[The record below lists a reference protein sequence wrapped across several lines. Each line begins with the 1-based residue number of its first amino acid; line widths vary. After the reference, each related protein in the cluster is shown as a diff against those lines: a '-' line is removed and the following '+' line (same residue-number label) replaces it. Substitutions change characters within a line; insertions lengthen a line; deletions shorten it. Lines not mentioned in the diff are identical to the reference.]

1 MGQKGRVGLSAC
13 VLLWAAGGALA
24 QGSSPALQATEG
36 RIHFDIPAGSLGAAL
51 QELGRQSGLT
61 IITESAISDR
71 LSAARLDGTYT
82 PAEALGRILGRT
94 GLRFE
99 YLDSRTVAVLAAGA
113 ASDPHGVKTEWYPDE
128 PAREESTTAP
138 EAATRGPVRLAQAAA
153 ATPEAS
159 TQGLEE
165 VVVTAQFRTESS
177 QQAPLAITAINAQ
190 MLTDRGQTS
199 LAQVAADAP
208 SLTLLPA
215 SSAFGPSMTAAIR
228 GVGQT
233 DFNPA
238 LEPGVGIYI
247 DDVYYATLTGSMMD
261 LLDLDRVEV
270 LRGPQGT
277 LEGMNSEGGA
287 VKLFSKRPDAT
298 PGTVFDALYGS
309 RNHVEIRASTNF
321 TLVPDRLFIRLAG
334 VGNHQDGYEN
344 VFDFGCANPSFT
356 ATASNGVTGTYS
368 VAPGFITQASNCR
381 TEQEGGTGYAAG
393 RVSIRWVVSD
403 NLEATFIGDLTNE
416 DQQGPATSL
425 LYAGPGP
432 YGLSAGVENI
442 TIPTTSGAL
451 LQYDSAKVPAMIPAS
466 RYATYNNFC
475 LPAINNPNVPAA
487 LGGPIN
493 TPAYCVQDRQNLTG
507 WGVSGTVNWTLN
519 DHLSVKNILAERGFS
534 SSWGQSATA
543 SPWPVG
549 LGANYLGHHQFSEE
563 LRLTGSWGSLLDY
576 TLGGFYFREFS
587 AYNAHQDLWYA
598 TDKSFLGAQNFLG
611 GNPVLAHDK
620 AGYAHTVWHL
630 TPQLD
635 VTTGLRWTSQDKT
648 DTYYRTNPQGGLGG
662 TATLVSGLNG
672 KVGQYSANRW
682 DYRGNID
689 YHFTSQIMG
698 YAQVSTGF
706 KGGGVN
712 PRPFFASQVLHFNP
726 EILTSYELGLK
737 SSWLDNHVRVNLDG
751 YFSQYRNIQET
762 LLNCGFVPSIA
773 ALSQGSPC
781 ALPYNSGNAHV
792 KGAELETQARFG
804 GFQFDASASYLDFQ
818 FVSLLSQ
825 LTSTTLPAGT
835 RMSLGM
841 VTPYTP
847 GWQANVGAQYTLPI
861 GSAGS
866 LTTRLDANG
875 RGYVYSGAVNAATN
889 RIGGYTLYNAH
900 LTWTPT
906 DGSWQV
912 TLQGLNLTNKF
923 YWVNLFD
930 LTAAGSG
937 TVSGTPSPPREVSI
951 EVKHSL

>member
-1 MGQKGRVGLSAC
+1 

-24 QGSSPALQATEG
+24 QDLSPSPQAPGG

-82 PAEALGRILGRT
+82 PAEALGRVLGRT

-99 YLDSRTVAVLAAGA
+99 YLDSRTVAVLAPSGA
-113 ASDPHGVKTEWYPDE
+113 SNPHGVKTQWHPDTQ
-128 PAREESTTAP
+128 ALDAGSAP
-138 EAATRGPVRLAQAAA
+138 EAASRGPLRLAQASGELPTQEPAPA
-153 ATPEAS
+153 
-159 TQGLEE
+159 QGLQE
-165 VVVTAQFRTESS
+165 VVVTAQFRNESA

-199 LAQVAADAP
+199 LAQVAADVP

-215 SSAFGPSMTAAIR
+215 SSAFGPSMTASIR

-287 VKLFSKRPDAT
+287 VKMFSKRPDANPAST
-298 PGTVFDALYGS
+298 FDALYGS
-309 RNHVEIRASTNF
+309 RNHVEIRATTNF
-321 TLVPDRLFIRLAG
+321 TLVPETLFIRLAG

-356 ATASNGVTGTYS
+356 ATSTNGVTGTYS
-368 VAPGFITQASNCR
+368 VAPTFITQTGNCR
-381 TEQEGGTGYAAG
+381 TEQQGGTGYSAG
-393 RVSIRWVVSD
+393 RASIRWVIND
-403 NLEATFIGDLTNE
+403 KLEATFIGDLTNE
-416 DQQGPATSL
+416 DQEGPATSL
-425 LYAGPGP
+425 LYGGPGP

-451 LQYDSAKVPAMIPAS
+451 LPYDSAKVPAMIPS
-466 RYATYNNFC
+466 NRYAVYTNFC
-475 LPAINNPNVPAA
+475 VPAINNPKVPAA

-493 TPAYCVQDRQNLTG
+493 TPAYCVPDRQRLTG
-507 WGVSGTVNWTLN
+507 WGGSATVSWTIN
-519 DHLSVKNILAERGFS
+519 DNLSLKNILAERGFS
-534 SSWGQSATA
+534 SSWGQDATA

-549 LGANYLGHHQFSEE
+549 LGANVLGHHQLSEE
-563 LRLTGSWGSLLDY
+563 LRLSGRWDPLLDY
-576 TLGGFYFREFS
+576 TVGGFYFREFS
-587 AYNAHQDLWYA
+587 AYSTHQDLWYS
-598 TDKSFLGAQNFLG
+598 TDKSFLGASNFLG

-620 AGYAHTVWHL
+620 AAYVHAVWHL
-630 TPQLD
+630 TPALD
-635 VTTGLRWTSQDKT
+635 VATGLRSTSQDKT

-672 KVGQYSANRW
+672 EVGHYSAHRW
-682 DYRGNID
+682 DYRGNVD
-689 YHFTSQIMG
+689 YHFTRQLMG

-712 PRPFFASQVLHFNP
+712 PRPFYASQVLHFDP
-726 EILTSYELGLK
+726 EILTSYEAGVK
-737 SSWLDNHVRVNLDG
+737 SSWLDNRVRVNLDG

-773 ALSQGSPC
+773 ALGQGAPC
-781 ALPYNSGNAHV
+781 ALPYNAGNAHI
-792 KGAELETQARFG
+792 KGVELETQARFG
-804 GFQFDASASYLDFQ
+804 GFQFDASGSYLDFQ
-818 FVSLLSQ
+818 YVSLLSQ
-825 LTSTTLPAGT
+825 LTSTSLPPGT
-835 RMSLGM
+835 RMTLGM
-841 VTPYTP
+841 VAPYTP
-847 GWQANVGAQYTLPI
+847 SWQANIGAQYTLPI
-861 GSAGS
+861 GSSGS
-866 LTTRLDANG
+866 LTARLDANG
-875 RGYVYSGAVNAATN
+875 RGYVYANAVNAATN

-900 LTWTPT
+900 LTWTPN

-912 TLQGLNLTNKF
+912 ILQGLNLTNRF
-923 YWVNLFD
+923 YWVNVFD
-930 LTAAGSG
+930 LTEAGSG
-937 TVSGTPSPPREVSI
+937 TISGTPSPPREVDI
-951 EVKHSL
+951 EIKHTL